1 MIAIEQKNTTNSSTV
16 VLGMA
21 YPRSYAHTLELLYCG
36 DPFCVA

>member
-21 YPRSYAHTLELLYCG
+21 YP
-36 DPFCVA
+36 PIFCSHP